1 MLCSELHRRLIRHEG
16 LFLHP
21 FSAYSLGPVSDPVNG
36 LAGATPLTQGCCC
49 ARFDG
54 QMTQL
59 GKDWRHSGIC
69 ISEKDTATNT
79 NEDPPE
85 SLQHGLSFEVVVKL
99 LRSVPAL
106 AIAFHSEPPS
116 LTLDDKVN
124 AVRTDRPLR
133 VHSIAGGVKPA
144 MDELLEHRFCSP
156 TLFLD
161 RSH

>member
-1 MLCSELHRRLIRHEG
+1 M
-16 LFLHP
+16 HP
-21 FSAYSLGPVSDPVNG
+21 FSAYSLGPASDPVNG
-36 LAGATPLTQGCCC
+36 LVGATPLTQGCCC

-85 SLQHGLSFEVVVKL
+85 SLQDGLSFEVVVKL
-99 LRSVPAL
+99 LLSVPAL

-116 LTLDDKVN
+116 LTFDDKVN
-124 AVRTDRPLR
+124 AV
-133 VHSIAGGVKPA
+133 
-144 MDELLEHRFCSP
+144 
-156 TLFLD
+156 
-161 RSH
+161 

>member
-1 MLCSELHRRLIRHEG
+1 M
-16 LFLHP
+16 F
-21 FSAYSLGPVSDPVNG
+21 
-36 LAGATPLTQGCCC
+36 

-59 GKDWRHSGIC
+59 GKDWCHSGIW

-99 LRSVPAL
+99 LLSVPAL
-106 AIAFHSEPPS
+106 AIAFYSEPPS

-133 VHSIAGGVKPA
+133 VHSIAGGVKPT
-144 MDELLEHRFCSP
+144 MDELLEHRFRSP
-156 TLFLD
+156 ALFLD

>member
-1 MLCSELHRRLIRHEG
+1 MLCSELHRRLIRHGG

-21 FSAYSLGPVSDPVNG
+21 FPAYSLGPASDPVNG
-36 LAGATPLTQGCCC
+36 LVGATPLTQGCCC

-59 GKDWRHSGIC
+59 GKDWRHSGIW

-85 SLQHGLSFEVVVKL
+85 SLQDGLSFEVVVKL

-106 AIAFHSEPPS
+106 AIAFYSEPPS

-124 AVRTDRPLR
+124 AVRTDRPMR
-133 VHSIAGGVKPA
+133 VHSIAGGVKPTK
-144 MDELLEHRFCSP
+144 DELLKHRFRSP
-156 TLFLD
+156 ALFLD

>member
-1 MLCSELHRRLIRHEG
+1 MEDSSCIHSLRIASARRLIR
-16 LFLHP
+16 
-21 FSAYSLGPVSDPVNG
+21 STVSSVLPPSRRGVV
-36 LAGATPLTQGCCC
+36 

-59 GKDWRHSGIC
+59 GKDWRHSGIW

-85 SLQHGLSFEVVVKL
+85 SLQNGLSFEVVVKL
-99 LRSVPAL
+99 LLSVPAL
-106 AIAFHSEPPS
+106 AIAFYSEPPS

-133 VHSIAGGVKPA
+133 VHSIAGGVKPT
-144 MDELLEHRFCSP
+144 MDELLKHRFRSP
-156 TLFLD
+156 ALFLD